1 MVQDFPSDSIV
12 VTMTFRWTPD
22 LLSLPHQ
29 WSPMSINYD
38 VDNNCSGAVV
48 YLCGV
53 YYNSMIT
60 LLSRPQTGS
69 TVAAPAGQE
78 HGQLL
83 TLKFHIITTI
93 DIDHYIYLIC
103 PIYID
108 TGGLLSLSA
117 RQGQF

>member
-22 LLSLPHQ
+22 LLSLPHHQ

-53 YYNSMIT
+53 YYNYDQSSVSSHSPGPRQVLLWQPQQGKSMVN
-60 LLSRPQTGS
+60 S
-69 TVAAPAGQE
+69 
-78 HGQLL
+78 
-83 TLKFHIITTI
+83 
-93 DIDHYIYLIC
+93 
-103 PIYID
+103 
-108 TGGLLSLSA
+108 
-117 RQGQF
+117 